1 VGELIKHRVAADKIE
16 AGVAAFN
23 AGLDMDM
30 VTASCLELEAAVKDG
45 RVSMKTIDRAC
56 RNVLEAKYKLGLFE
70 NPYKHL
76 DKSLSER
83 IFTDESRAIAR
94 KVTAE
99 SFVLLKNDGALPLKK
114 KGTVALVGPLA
125 DQGAQYVGTWTGAA
139 FKEYPSLLDAFK
151 EVEGIKVLHARGS
164 NFEEDAKLEE
174 KLAYRYKYERDNRS
188 EAQMIAEA
196 VAAARKADVV
206 VAAVGECGYGAGES
220 TSRTNLNLPG
230 CQKRLLEALVKTGK
244 PVVMVLFSG
253 RPMTIA
259 WEDQNMDAILEA
271 WHGGSETGAA
281 LADVLFGDTNPSG
294 KITMTFPYTLGQI
307 PIYYNQKSNPRPAKP
322 GRKSFSRY
330 SSNWIDSP
338 MEPLYPFGY
347 GLSYT
352 SFEFSEPVLSDT
364 LMVNKAAV
372 KASVTVTNTGSYDGA
387 EVVQLY
393 IRDVVTPNYTRPVKE
408 LKGFKKVFIKAGE
421 SVTVDFEVTPEML
434 SWYEVDQYN
443 MSGSS
448 KPLSAKLVLEPGD
461 FMIMAGPNSRDTKE
475 TKLTVK

>member
-1 VGELIKHRVAADKIE
+1 
-16 AGVAAFN
+16 
-23 AGLDMDM
+23 
-30 VTASCLELEAAVKDG
+30 
-45 RVSMKTIDRAC
+45 
-56 RNVLEAKYKLGLFE
+56 
-70 NPYKHL
+70 
-76 DKSLSER
+76 
-83 IFTDESRAIAR
+83 
-94 KVTAE
+94 
-99 SFVLLKNDGALPLKK
+99 
-114 KGTVALVGPLA
+114 
-125 DQGAQYVGTWTGAA
+125 
-139 FKEYPSLLDAFK
+139 
-151 EVEGIKVLHARGS
+151 
-164 NFEEDAKLEE
+164 
-174 KLAYRYKYERDNRS
+174 
-188 EAQMIAEA
+188 
-196 VAAARKADVV
+196 
-206 VAAVGECGYGAGES
+206 
-220 TSRTNLNLPG
+220 
-230 CQKRLLEALVKTGK
+230 
-244 PVVMVLFSG
+244 
-253 RPMTIA
+253 
-259 WEDQNMDAILEA
+259 
-271 WHGGSETGAA
+271 
-281 LADVLFGDTNPSG
+281 
-294 KITMTFPYTLGQI
+294 MTFPYTIGQV
-307 PIYYNQKSNPRPAKP
+307 PIYYNQKSNPRPVKP

-421 SVTVDFEVTPEML
+421 SVTVDFDITPEML